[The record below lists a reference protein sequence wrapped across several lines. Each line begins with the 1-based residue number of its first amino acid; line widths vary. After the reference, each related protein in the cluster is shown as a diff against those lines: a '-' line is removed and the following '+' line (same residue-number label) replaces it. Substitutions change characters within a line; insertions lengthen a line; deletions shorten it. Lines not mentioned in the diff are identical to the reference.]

1 MSRIS
6 PAPPSKYE
14 PVFGPHAD
22 LRARVFGQA
31 PEFAAA
37 LVSFTTATKSAG
49 VLDARL
55 VELVRL
61 RVAFFN
67 QCRTCMA
74 TRYADGRDAG
84 VTEDLVC
91 SLERPEEDPQL
102 SDRERAAL
110 ALADKFATDHLSVDD
125 STFARLHRHFDDTEI
140 MELCFRLAAFVGFG
154 RMTAILDIQPE
165 ELPERFRREGI
176 VSPWGGGPVVEAGQ
190 FSSVAGTTP

>member
-1 MSRIS
+1 MSRIE

-14 PVFGPHAD
+14 PVFGPDAD

-37 LVSFTTATKSAG
+37 LVSFSAATRDAG

-74 TRYADGRDAG
+74 ARYAPGREAG

-91 SLERPEEDPQL
+91 SLERPEDDPL
-102 SDRERAAL
+102 LTERERAAL
-110 ALADKFATDHLSVDD
+110 SLAEKFATDHLAVDD
-125 STFARLHRHFDDTEI
+125 SLFERLRNYFDDAEL
-140 MELCFRLAAFVGFG
+140 MELCFRIAAFVGFG

-165 ELPERFRREGI
+165 ELPSRFRSAGT
-176 VSPWGGGPVVEAGQ
+176 VTPWGDGQVVLAGH
-190 FSSVAGTTP
+190 FSSPDGRIP